1 MFNSNYMN
9 SRRNFI
15 KNAGLAAAGAV
26 LLPSFVNAA
35 TIAKRKVGLQLY
47 TLREQIPA
55 DVKGVIEK
63 IAKTGYKE
71 VETYGYSAAK
81 GYWGMDSKS
90 FKNLL
95 QSNGLAAPSGHFGID
110 DFIST
115 GNKELLKPLIEG
127 AAAIDN
133 KYFTVAYLGEPI
145 RKTLEDYK
153 KVIERLNEA
162 AVLVNQSGMKLAYHN
177 HAFEFDKHEGGA
189 TGYDIMLNGS
199 DQNLM
204 RFEMDL
210 YWVVRSGNDPVAFFN
225 KYPGR
230 FVMWH
235 VKDMDKVN
243 NGKNT
248 EVGAGSID
256 FKNIYKHAKQAGLEH
271 LIVEQENFSIDPFA
285 SIKQSFDYVNQE
297 LIK

>member
-1 MFNSNYMN
+1 MN
-9 SRRNFI
+9 SRRTFI

-26 LLPSFVNAA
+26 LLPSIVDAA
-35 TIAKRKVGLQLY
+35 TAAKRKIGIQLY
-47 TLREQIPA
+47 TLRAQIPA

-81 GYWGMDSKS
+81 GYWGLDPKS
-90 FKNLL
+90 FKGLL
-95 QSNGLAAPSGHFGID
+95 KANGLTSPSGHFVID

-115 GNKELLKPLIEG
+115 GNKELLKPLIDG
-127 AAAIDN
+127 AANIDN
-133 KYFTVAYLGEPI
+133 RYFTVAWLGEPL
-145 RKTLEDYK
+145 RKKLEDYK
-153 KVIERLNEA
+153 KVTARLNEA
-162 AVLVNQSGMKLAYHN
+162 AELVKQSGMKLAYHN
-177 HAFEFDKHEGGA
+177 HAFEFEKHEGGA
-189 TGYDIMLNGS
+189 TGYDIMLAES
-199 DQNLM
+199 DRNLI

-235 VKDMDKVN
+235 VKDMDKTN
-243 NGKNT
+243 NGINT
-248 EVGAGSID
+248 EVGSGKID
-256 FKNIYKHAKQAGLEH
+256 FKKIYKHAKQAGLEH

-285 SIKQSFDYVNQE
+285 SIKQSFNYVSHE